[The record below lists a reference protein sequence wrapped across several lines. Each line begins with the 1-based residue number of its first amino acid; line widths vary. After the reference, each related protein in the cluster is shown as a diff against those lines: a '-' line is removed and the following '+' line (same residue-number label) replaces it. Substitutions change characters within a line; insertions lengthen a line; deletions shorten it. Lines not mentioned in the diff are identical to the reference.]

1 MTRLPPGWP
10 APWMETDGGG
20 AAELQ
25 TDVMRFMAILA
36 LCLVAI
42 FALVQA
48 VPPEMPATPEP
59 VAVSPAKELAAVS
72 MEPANVAEPEKTLLH
87 PLANLTPAKAEVQTP
102 ASRPSRVLTHSES
115 QVPAAP
121 LPAARSGDAGLTLR
135 FASDDA
141 LKSLVARRD
150 VGLYAMH
157 GEQAKRLHVGR
168 GRLEFWTASMPA
180 AFHEM
185 DAATVPG
192 DVITALSRVDG
203 ERTAVRWGV
212 TLPSQLSQEI
222 DRHLATGGNGD
233 LVISA
238 TGSVRLE

>member
-1 MTRLPPGWP
+1 
-10 APWMETDGGG
+10 METDGGG
-20 AAELQ
+20 AADLQ

-48 VPPEMPATPEP
+48 VPPEMAARPEP
-59 VAVSPAKELAAVS
+59 PVAESPAEEIAAVS
-72 MEPANVAEPEKTLLH
+72 MDTGSMETGNVAEPENS
-87 PLANLTPAKAEVQTP
+87 LADPPANP
-102 ASRPSRVLTHSES
+102 PPSQARVLTSTPRPS
-115 QVPAAP
+115 QVLPRPESPAPAAA
-121 LPAARSGDAGLTLR
+121 LPATQSADAGFTLR
-135 FASDDA
+135 FASDEA
-141 LKSLVARRD
+141 LKSLVAQSD
-150 VGLYAMH
+150 VGLYAMQ
-157 GEQAKRLHVGR
+157 GEQAKRLHVGG

-192 DVITALSRVDG
+192 DVITALSRIDD

-212 TLPSQLSQEI
+212 TLPPRLSEEI
-222 DRHLATGGNGD
+222 DRHVATAGHGD

-238 TGSVRLE
+238 TGALRLE